1 MTMHSAKGLQYPAV
15 AVLGL
20 TEGQMPW
27 HARGGEHPIE
37 LNHKLRR
44 LFYVACTR
52 SMSRLL
58 VIGGKNNQTFSARN
72 YQRKLDSE
80 KNLCHGID
88 YILGDDHCLECWQ
101 RWCIIKQVLRDE

>member
-1 MTMHSAKGLQYPAV
+1 MKIYCYKLAIATSIFFN
-15 AVLGL
+15 VL
-20 TEGQMPW
+20 
-27 HARGGEHPIE
+27 
-37 LNHKLRR
+37 
-44 LFYVACTR
+44 
-52 SMSRLL
+52 
-58 VIGGKNNQTFSARN
+58 IGGRNNQTFSARN

>member
-1 MTMHSAKGLQYPAV
+1 MHVYCYKLAIATSIFFN
-15 AVLGL
+15 VL
-20 TEGQMPW
+20 
-27 HARGGEHPIE
+27 
-37 LNHKLRR
+37 
-44 LFYVACTR
+44 
-52 SMSRLL
+52 
-58 VIGGKNNQTFSARN
+58 IGGKNNQTFSARN

>member
-1 MTMHSAKGLQYPAV
+1 MHVYCYKLAIATSIFFN
-15 AVLGL
+15 VL
-20 TEGQMPW
+20 
-27 HARGGEHPIE
+27 
-37 LNHKLRR
+37 
-44 LFYVACTR
+44 
-52 SMSRLL
+52 
-58 VIGGKNNQTFSARN
+58 IGGRNNQTFSARN